1 MSSDETKLS
10 VSGRG
15 TLGVG
20 KGRDSGKVRQKFSHG
35 RSKPVVVERRKK
47 RTLKKGGVA
56 ETSQPASQEAPA
68 QPQFRPKRP
77 ASEEPERASPPR
89 ESETKHTLTETER
102 ERRAQAY
109 ARLEEEQRRAEEERK
124 RVEEEA
130 RKRAEEERRRKAEEE
145 AIRRAAEAER
155 VAAGEPP
162 RPEES
167 ATEDE
172 ESEDQRKAE
181 EQARRLAEEA
191 AKRAAEDKIRKKAE
205 AEARKKAEEE
215 EREREEARKK
225 AAAKDKKPRKRTAAE
240 EEEENKRGKARVR
253 EDSSRRSG
261 KLTVTRAL
269 EGDED
274 ERRRS
279 EAAFRRAQAKRR
291 GGRQSDDSARQTRE
305 VVIPEAI
312 TVQELANRMAE
323 KAGNVIKTLMQL
335 GVMATINETLDQDT
349 AELVV
354 TEMGHQAKRVSEADV
369 ELGLGGE
376 DDPEEA
382 LKPRPPVVTV
392 MGHVDHGKTSL
403 LDALRETDV
412 VGGEAG
418 GITQHIGAYQIQLDR
433 GHAVTFLDTPGHE
446 AFTQMR
452 ARGAG
457 VTDIVVL
464 VVAADDGIKP
474 QTVEAIN
481 HAKAAGV
488 PMIVAINKID
498 TPGADADRVRQELL
512 QHDIQVEAM
521 GGDVLDVEVSAL
533 KRQNLEK
540 LVEALVLQAELL
552 ELKANPDRPA
562 EGAIVEAK
570 LEKGRGPVATVLVR
584 RGTLDVGDIFIAG
597 AEWGRVR
604 AMIDERGRQ
613 LERAGPARPVEVLG
627 LNGAPSAGDDFA
639 VVENEARAREVSE
652 YRQEALRKRRQRMA
666 PASLEGM
673 FSKLKE
679 EQAQE
684 FPLVIKGD
692 VQGSVEAIVQ
702 ALEKIGNEDI
712 QANILHA
719 AVGGVTETDVTLAG
733 ASNAMIIGF
742 NVRAN
747 KQARE
752 AAERDGVAIKY
763 YSVIYNLVDEVKA
776 AMAGELGPAIE
787 ETPLGMA
794 EVLDVFTAGKAG
806 RAAGCRVLEGVIRK
820 NAKARLLRDDVVVY
834 TGRISTLRRFKDDVE
849 EVKSGTEC
857 GVTFENFQDV
867 KAGDQVE
874 VFETREVERVL

>member
-1 MSSDETKLS
+1 MSSDESKLS

-15 TLGVG
+15 TLGAG
-20 KGRDSGKVRQKFSHG
+20 QGRDSGKVRQRFSHG

-47 RTLKKGGVA
+47 RILKKGSGG
-56 ETSQPASQEAPA
+56 ETAQQAQQEST

-77 ASEEPERASPPR
+77 APEQPEAASR
-89 ESETKHTLTETER
+89 DTSVESKHTLTEAER
-102 ERRAQAY
+102 ERRAQAF
-109 ARLEEEQRRAEEERK
+109 ARLEEEQKRAEEERR

-130 RKRAEEERRRKAEEE
+130 RRRAEEERRRKAEEE
-145 AIRRAAEAER
+145 AIRRASEAER
-155 VAAGEPP
+155 EAEASAAPSETA
-162 RPEES
+162 E
-167 ATEDE
+167 EDE
-172 ESEDQRKAE
+172 EQHKAD

-191 AKRAAEDKIRKKAE
+191 AKRAAEDKVRKKAE

-215 EREREEARKK
+215 ERAREEARKK
-225 AAAKDKKPRKRTAAE
+225 AEKESKKPKRRTAAE
-240 EEEENKRGKARVR
+240 EEDDRRGKARLR
-253 EDSSRRSG
+253 ADSGRRSG
-261 KLTVTRAL
+261 KLTVARAL
-269 EGDED
+269 EGEED

-291 GGRQSDDSARQTRE
+291 GDMRGDDGAKQSRE
-305 VVIPEAI
+305 VVIPDVI

-323 KAGNVIKTLMQL
+323 KAGNVIKTLMNL
-335 GVMATINETLDQDT
+335 GVMATINQNLDQDT

-354 TEMGHQAKRVSEADV
+354 TEMGHQARRVSESDV
-369 ELGLGGE
+369 EIGLTGE
-376 DDPEEA
+376 ADDETE

-403 LDALRETDV
+403 LDALRATDV

-418 GITQHIGAYQIQLDR
+418 GITQHIGAYQIQLEGGQR
-433 GHAVTFLDTPGHE
+433 ITFLDTPGHE

-452 ARGAG
+452 ARGAS

-498 TPGADADRVRQELL
+498 LAGADPDRVRQELL

-533 KRQNLEK
+533 KRQNLDK
-540 LVEALVLQAELL
+540 LAEVVALQSELL
-552 ELKANPDRPA
+552 ELKANPERTA
-562 EGAIVEAK
+562 EGVVVEAK
-570 LEKGRGPVATVLVR
+570 LEKGRGSVATVLVR
-584 RGTLDVGDIFIAG
+584 RGTLRVGDIFVAG

-604 AMIDERGRQ
+604 AMMDERGQ
-613 LERAGPARPVEVLG
+613 QVDEAGPARPVEVLG
-627 LNGAPSAGDDFA
+627 LNGTPSAGDDFA
-639 VVENEARAREVSE
+639 VVDSEARAREVTE
-652 YRQEALRKRRQRMA
+652 YRQQELRKRRQHVT
-666 PASLEGM
+666 PTSLEGM

-679 EQAQE
+679 VQAKE

-702 ALEKIGNEDI
+702 ALDQIGSDEI
-712 QANILHA
+712 EARILHA
-719 AVGGVTETDVTLAG
+719 AVGGITESDVTLAG
-733 ASNAMIIGF
+733 ASDALIIGF

-752 AAERDGVAIKY
+752 AAERDGVPITY

-787 ETPLGMA
+787 ETSLGMA
-794 EVLDVFTAGKAG
+794 EVRDVFTAGKAG
-806 RAAGCRVLEGVIRK
+806 RAAGCRVIEGVMRRG
-820 NAKARLLRDDVVVY
+820 AHARLTRDDVVVY

-857 GVTFENFQDV
+857 GMTFENFQDIKV
-867 KAGDQVE
+867 GDQVE
-874 VFETREVERVL
+874 AFETREVERVL

>member
-1 MSSDETKLS
+1 MSSDNNKLS

-15 TLGVG
+15 SLGVG
-20 KGRDSGKVRQKFSHG
+20 QGRDSGKVRQKFSHG

-47 RTLKKGGVA
+47 RILKKGPGGESA
-56 ETSQPASQEAPA
+56 QQTPQEAA
-68 QPQFRPKRP
+68 QTQFRPKRP
-77 ASEEPERASPPR
+77 TAEQPESAPQ
-89 ESETKHTLTETER
+89 ESSGESKHTLTQAER
-102 ERRAQAY
+102 ERRAQAF
-109 ARLEEEQRRAEEERK
+109 ARLEEEQKRAEEERR

-130 RKRAEEERRRKAEEE
+130 KRRAEEERRRKAEEE

-155 VAAGEPP
+155 EAEATSAPAEP
-162 RPEES
+162 
-167 ATEDE
+167 AQEDE
-172 ESEDQRKAE
+172 DQHKAD

-215 EREREEARKK
+215 EQVREEARRK
-225 AAAKDKKPRKRTAAE
+225 AEKDSKKPKRRSAAE
-240 EEEENKRGKARVR
+240 EEEERRGKARLR
-253 EDSSRRSG
+253 DGGGRRSG

-269 EGDED
+269 EGEED

-279 EAAFRRAQAKRR
+279 ESAFRRAQAKRR
-291 GGRQSDDSARQTRE
+291 GEKRSDEGARQLRE
-305 VVIPEAI
+305 VVIPDVI

-323 KAGNVIKTLMQL
+323 KAGNVIKTLMNL
-335 GVMATINETLDQDT
+335 GVMATINQNLDQDT

-354 TEMGHQAKRVSEADV
+354 TEMGHQSKRVSESDV
-369 ELGLGGE
+369 EIGLTGE
-376 DDPEEA
+376 DDDA
-382 LKPRPPVVTV
+382 ADLKSRPPVITV

-412 VGGEAG
+412 VAGEAG
-418 GITQHIGAYQIQLDR
+418 GITQHIGAYQIQLEDGQR
-433 GHAVTFLDTPGHE
+433 LTFLDTPGHE

-452 ARGAG
+452 ARGAS

-474 QTVEAIN
+474 QTIEAIN

-498 TPGADADRVRQELL
+498 LAGADPDRVRQELL

-533 KRQNLEK
+533 KRQNLDK
-540 LVEALVLQAELL
+540 LAEAIALQSELL
-552 ELKANPDRPA
+552 ELTANPDRPA
-562 EGAIVEAK
+562 EGVVVEAK

-584 RGTLDVGDIFIAG
+584 RGTLRVGDTFVAG

-604 AMIDERGRQ
+604 AMVDERGQ
-613 LERAGPARPVEVLG
+613 QVGEAGPARPVEVLG
-627 LNGAPSAGDDFA
+627 LNGSPSAGDDFA
-639 VVENEARAREVSE
+639 VVESEARAREVTE
-652 YRQEALRKRRQRMA
+652 YRQQELRKRRQHVA
-666 PASLEGM
+666 PTSLEGM
-673 FSKLKE
+673 FSRLKE
-679 EQAQE
+679 EKAKE

-702 ALEKIGNEDI
+702 ALEQIGSEEI
-712 QANILHA
+712 KAQILHA
-719 AVGGVTETDVTLAG
+719 AAGGITETDVTLAG
-733 ASNAMIIGF
+733 ASDALIIGF

-752 AAERDGVAIKY
+752 AAERDGVPIKY

-787 ETPLGMA
+787 ETSLGMA
-794 EVLDVFTAGKAG
+794 EVHDVFTAGKAG
-806 RAAGCRVLEGVIRK
+806 RAAGCRVIEGVMRSG
-820 NAKARLLRDDVVVY
+820 AHARLTRDDVVVY
-834 TGRISTLRRFKDDVE
+834 TGHIATLRRFKDDVE

-857 GVTFENFQDV
+857 GMTFENFQDIKV
-867 KAGDQVE
+867 GDQVE
-874 VFETREVERVL
+874 AFETREVERVL